1 MPKLTHLKI
10 TGRRWGSSGA
20 LTSLNG
26 LQAPALTEVDLSCS
40 HIQDISALRHSPKI
54 SQLNLSDNADLADLS
69 GLEACAPSLTTLN
82 LNDCKQVTSV
92 EVLKTA
98 KKLTSLDLGDCENL
112 TSVLPLASCQS
123 LETLDLERCTNLRS
137 LEGLAKLPLKPT
149 ESYDGTTRYSLD
161 GCSALTSLA
170 HLPASGGNLQ
180 ALSIDHTTAL
190 KSLDGLREIPT
201 LVAFSADHSGLS
213 DVPNLRAL
221 PALTSITLQNCAQLK
236 DVTPLGLLQKLEEVN
251 LSNSAITT
259 LPEGWR
265 GPVGILTLKG
275 CDALTSLGL
284 LPAELTKLFCD
295 GSATLTQLNG
305 MQTCKKLEVISVEN
319 CPALTD
325 LGQPPETVREVQARG
340 CMKLTSLQGLQG
352 CPELTLV
359 AIPTSVV
366 DASALKGLS
375 SVTISFNVN
384 ELGKPSVKGQ
394 LVTLPAAFIGALN
407 TLQAV
412 KLQLQGPSGSWYGS
426 RTFDLHAFS
435 QLKTVTAMNF
445 DEFDFH
451 CQLEE
456 LTWLV
461 AMQGLQSVVFYPRGN
476 MSHSL
481 NGGVYDSAKQ
491 VKALQLKAC
500 QAAKIKPPAH
510 VTAP

>member
-1 MPKLTHLKI
+1 
-10 TGRRWGSSGA
+10 
-20 LTSLNG
+20 
-26 LQAPALTEVDLSCS
+26 
-40 HIQDISALRHSPKI
+40 
-54 SQLNLSDNADLADLS
+54 
-69 GLEACAPSLTTLN
+69 
-82 LNDCKQVTSV
+82 
-92 EVLKTA
+92 
-98 KKLTSLDLGDCENL
+98 
-112 TSVLPLASCQS
+112 
-123 LETLDLERCTNLRS
+123 
-137 LEGLAKLPLKPT
+137 
-149 ESYDGTTRYSLD
+149 
-161 GCSALTSLA
+161 
-170 HLPASGGNLQ
+170 
-180 ALSIDHTTAL
+180 
-190 KSLDGLREIPT
+190 
-201 LVAFSADHSGLS
+201 
-213 DVPNLRAL
+213 
-221 PALTSITLQNCAQLK
+221 
-236 DVTPLGLLQKLEEVN
+236 
-251 LSNSAITT
+251 
-259 LPEGWR
+259 
-265 GPVGILTLKG
+265 
-275 CDALTSLGL
+275 
-284 LPAELTKLFCD
+284 
-295 GSATLTQLNG
+295 
-305 MQTCKKLEVISVEN
+305 LEVISVEN